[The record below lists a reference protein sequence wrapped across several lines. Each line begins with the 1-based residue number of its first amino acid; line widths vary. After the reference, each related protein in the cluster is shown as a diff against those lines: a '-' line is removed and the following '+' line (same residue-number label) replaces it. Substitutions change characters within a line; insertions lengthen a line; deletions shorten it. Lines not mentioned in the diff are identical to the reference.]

1 MKEQSK
7 VNYFLFSLDTKKNA
21 MTHSH
26 HVLHTSRGRP
36 PASLDKDARLEAP
49 AAMGSLP
56 AVPKEFDRLAANEAI
71 AVEDVMLSPV
81 RDVQKC

>member
-1 MKEQSK
+1 
-7 VNYFLFSLDTKKNA
+7 
-21 MTHSH
+21 MTYSR

-36 PASLDKDARLEAP
+36 PASLDKDARLETP

-56 AVPKEFDRLAANEAI
+56 AVLKEFDRLAANEVI
-71 AVEDVMLSPV
+71 DVDDVMLSPV